1 MSEFKKR
8 EIRLLGG
15 LTAYVENE
23 EEEAEFADALQ
34 KVSKDNGPWVSSFFR
49 AWAEAFGPEIKGG
62 DFGLL
67 AEAVFIPLMTI
78 DEAMQKNRAM
88 LKCVF
93 DDEKEIERELKR
105 RMPHYIQTSEG
116 VIWAGH
122 KIDAEQKGGC

>member
-1 MSEFKKR
+1 MSEFEKR
-8 EIRLLGG
+8 TIDLIGG
-15 LTAYVENE
+15 LKVSVDSE
-23 EEEAEFADALQ
+23 EDEGRFADALQ
-34 KVSKDNGPWVSSFFR
+34 KVSKGNGPWASSFFR

-93 DDEKEIERELKR
+93 DDEEEIERELER
-105 RMPHYIQTSEG
+105 RMPHYIETSEG
-116 VIWAGH
+116 VIWIGN
-122 KIDAEQKGGC
+122 